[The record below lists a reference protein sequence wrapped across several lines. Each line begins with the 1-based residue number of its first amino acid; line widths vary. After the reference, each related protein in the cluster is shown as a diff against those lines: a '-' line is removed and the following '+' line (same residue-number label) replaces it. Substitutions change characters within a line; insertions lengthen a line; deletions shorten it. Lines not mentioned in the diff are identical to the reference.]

1 MTKKNK
7 TFVKKDIID
16 QVGERLELSPKEAQ
30 HTVESLLDIIKDCLA
45 SGETV
50 KISGFGKF
58 VLRDK
63 RARRGRN
70 PTTGEDITV
79 SERRVLTFR
88 PSMKLRNVL
97 NP

>member
-1 MTKKNK
+1 MLNESK
-7 TFVKKDIID
+7 TLVKKDIID
-16 QVGERLELSPKEAQ
+16 LVGEQLGLTPKEAQ
-30 HTVESLLDIIKDCLA
+30 YAVESMLDIMKNCLA
-45 SGETV
+45 SGEMV
-50 KISGFGKF
+50 KISGFGNF

-70 PTTGEDITV
+70 PKTGEDITV

-88 PSMKLRNVL
+88 PSMKLRNLL

>member
-1 MTKKNK
+1 MTQENK
-7 TFVKKDIID
+7 TLVKKDIID

-30 HTVESLLDIIKDCLA
+30 YTVESLLDIIKDCLA
-45 SGETV
+45 SGEAV
-50 KISGFGKF
+50 KIAGFGKF

-63 RARRGRN
+63 RARRGLN
-70 PTTGEDITV
+70 PQTGAEITV

-88 PSMKLRNVL
+88 PSLKLRSIL

>member
-1 MTKKNK
+1 MTKENK
-7 TFVKKDIID
+7 TLVKKDIID

-30 HTVESLLDIIKDCLA
+30 YTVESLLDIIKDCLA
-45 SGETV
+45 SGEAV

-88 PSMKLRNVL
+88 PSLKLRNVL

>member
-1 MTKKNK
+1 MAQGNK
-7 TFVKKDIID
+7 TIVKKDIID
-16 QVGERLELSPKEAQ
+16 QVGKRLGFSPKEAQ
-30 HTVESLLDIIKDCLA
+30 YTVESLLDIIKDCLA

-70 PTTGEDITV
+70 PATGEDITL

-88 PSMKLRNVL
+88 PSLKLRNVL
-97 NP
+97 NS